1 VALRYV
7 EDDEPGIARRRR
19 GSGFEYRDPDGRRVS
34 AADRKRIEA
43 LVIPPAWLEVWI
55 CRSADGHLQATGR
68 DQRGRKQYRYH
79 DHWRE
84 IRDQTKYHRVLA
96 FGSALPEIRRRV
108 SQDMARRKL
117 SKDRVVATVVHLL
130 DLTNIRVGNDE
141 YARENN
147 SFGLTTLKDRHVSV
161 SGSTLRFRFRGKG
174 GKDFDIACDD
184 RRAARTVRRL
194 EELPG
199 QRLFQ
204 YLDDDGE
211 LGEVDSD
218 DVNAYLHDVAGD
230 GYSAKDF
237 RTWTGTVLAACALER
252 LGPFDSAAG
261 AKQQAVAA
269 VRSVAGELGNTPA
282 VCRRCY
288 IHPEV
293 FEAHRDGSLQR
304 GLRERSRR
312 ARRPDRAGGRGA
324 RAVDPPV
331 EGEPAG
337 QVWVTPG
344 PNVLSSGSSAPP
356 ASGRP
361 TSILPSRTRAS
372 IRGCAKTA
380 GPSSTAPVRRSN
392 REPCHG
398 QITLS
403 PSRVPSASGP
413 PRWVQTLAS
422 AHTSPLRLRASST
435 GTPSTLT

>member
-7 EDDEPGIARRRR
+7 DDDEPGIARRRR

-34 AADRKRIEA
+34 AADRERIEA
-43 LVIPPAWLEVWI
+43 LVIPPAWREVWI
-55 CRSADGHLQATGR
+55 CRSANGHLQATGR

-79 DHWRE
+79 DRWRE

-108 SQDMARRKL
+108 SHDMARRKL

-130 DLTNIRVGNDE
+130 DLTKIRVGNDE

-174 GKDFDIACDD
+174 GKDFDVACDD

-211 LGEVDSD
+211 LGEVGSD

-252 LGPFDSAAG
+252 LGRFDSAAE
-261 AKQQAVAA
+261 AK
-269 VRSVAGELGNTPA
+269 
-282 VCRRCY
+282 
-288 IHPEV
+288 
-293 FEAHRDGSLQR
+293 
-304 GLRERSRR
+304 
-312 ARRPDRAGGRGA
+312 
-324 RAVDPPV
+324 
-331 EGEPAG
+331 
-337 QVWVTPG
+337 
-344 PNVLSSGSSAPP
+344 
-356 ASGRP
+356 
-361 TSILPSRTRAS
+361 
-372 IRGCAKTA
+372 
-380 GPSSTAPVRRSN
+380 
-392 REPCHG
+392 
-398 QITLS
+398 
-403 PSRVPSASGP
+403 
-413 PRWVQTLAS
+413 
-422 AHTSPLRLRASST
+422 
-435 GTPSTLT
+435 